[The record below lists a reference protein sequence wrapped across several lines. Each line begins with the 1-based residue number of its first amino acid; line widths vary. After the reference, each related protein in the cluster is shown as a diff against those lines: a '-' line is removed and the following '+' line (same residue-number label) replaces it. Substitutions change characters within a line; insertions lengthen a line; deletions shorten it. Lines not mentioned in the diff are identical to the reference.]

1 VTIRVVLADDQ
12 ALVRT
17 GLRMILDNTADIEV
31 IGEAATGSTAVN
43 LVTRTSPDVVLM
55 DIRMPDMDG
64 VQATAAIIAEHGA
77 ASPRIVMLTTFD
89 LDEYVYAALRAG
101 ASGFLLKDS
110 LATDLISAVR
120 IVAAGEATLAP
131 TVTRRLIERVAAGLP
146 GIPALEHA
154 KLGLLTSRE
163 REVLHHLARGLSN
176 AEIADLL
183 YLSPGTVKTHVGHI
197 LTKLDL
203 RDRIQAVVF
212 AYEAGIATGHEAGGQ
227 GGVHR

>member
-31 IGEAATGSTAVN
+31 IGEAGTGSAAVN
-43 LVTRTSPDVVLM
+43 LVTRTSPDIVLM

-77 ASPRIVMLTTFD
+77 ESPRIVMLTTFD

-110 LATDLISAVR
+110 LAADLISAVR
-120 IVAAGEATLAP
+120 VVAAGEATLAP
-131 TVTRRLIERVAAGLP
+131 TVTRRLIERVVAGLP
-146 GIPALEHA
+146 AVPALEHT

-183 YLSPGTVKTHVGHI
+183 YLSPGTVKTHIGHI

-212 AYEAGIATGHEAGGQ
+212 AYEAGIAAG
-227 GGVHR
+227 R

>member
-17 GLRMILDNTADIEV
+17 GLRMILENSPDIEV
-31 IGEAATGSTAVN
+31 IGEAATGSSAVD
-43 LVTRTSPDVVLM
+43 LVTRTGPDVVLM
-55 DIRMPDMDG
+55 DIRMPEMDG
-64 VQATAAIIAEHGA
+64 VEATAAIIAGHGTE
-77 ASPRIVMLTTFD
+77 SPRILMLTTFD

-120 IVAAGEATLAP
+120 VVAAGEATLAP
-131 TVTRRLIERVAAGLP
+131 TVTRRLVERVVGGLP
-146 GIPALEHA
+146 GVPAPQHA
-154 KLGLLTSRE
+154 KLELLTIRE
-163 REVLHHLARGLSN
+163 REVLQDLARGLSN
-176 AEIADLL
+176 AEIAGLL
-183 YLSPGTVKTHVGHI
+183 HLSPGTVKTHVGHI

-212 AYEAGIATGHEAGGQ
+212 AYEAGIAAGP
-227 GGVHR
+227 